1 MSTVDRREAVYGL
14 WIAVLSVLS
23 LACVLGIVWAEVT
36 SARPPAAHP
45 SLWTD
50 HRLLGG
56 GLIGIVLLA
65 YSFILLFLRKGGFT
79 GV

>member
-1 MSTVDRREAVYGL
+1 VSPVDRRQAAYGL

-23 LACVLGIVWAEVT
+23 LACVLGIVWAEVAST
-36 SARPPAAHP
+36 QHP
-45 SLWTD
+45 VT
-50 HRLLGG
+50 RLTGG
-56 GLIGIVLLA
+56 VLIGVVLLA

>member
-1 MSTVDRREAVYGL
+1 MDRRQAVYGL

-23 LACVLGIVWAEVT
+23 LACVLGIVWAELT
-36 SARPPAAHP
+36 SVQPPPAHADV
-45 SLWTD
+45 WTD

-56 GLIGIVLLA
+56 ALIGIVLLA
-65 YSFILLFLRKGGFT
+65 YSFILLFLRKGGFS

>member
-1 MSTVDRREAVYGL
+1 MSPVDRRQATYGL
-14 WIAVLSVLS
+14 WIAVLAVLS

-36 SARPPAAHP
+36 STQHPAN
-45 SLWTD
+45 
-50 HRLLGG
+50 RLAGG
-56 GLIGIVLLA
+56 ALIGVVLLA

>member
-1 MSTVDRREAVYGL
+1 MDRRQAVYGL

-23 LACVLGIVWAEVT
+23 LACVVGIVWAELT
-36 SARPPAAHP
+36 SVHPPPPHATV
-45 SLWTD
+45 WTD
-50 HRLLGG
+50 HRLFGG
-56 GLIGIVLLA
+56 ALIGIVLLA

>member
-1 MSTVDRREAVYGL
+1 MDRRQAVYGL

-23 LACVLGIVWAEVT
+23 LACVVGIVWAELT
-36 SARPPAAHP
+36 SVQPPPPHATV
-45 SLWTD
+45 WTD
-50 HRLLGG
+50 HRLFGG
-56 GLIGIVLLA
+56 ALIGIVLLA

>member
-1 MSTVDRREAVYGL
+1 MIG
-14 WIAVLSVLS
+14 IA
-23 LACVLGIVWAEVT
+23 WAELT
-36 SARPPAAHP
+36 SPGHP
-45 SLWTD
+45 G

-56 GLIGIVLLA
+56 GLIGVVLLA

>member
-1 MSTVDRREAVYGL
+1 VTGVDNDRAAAYGM
-14 WIAVLSVLS
+14 WIALLS
-23 LACVLGIVWAEVT
+23 LVSLVCVIGIAWAELT
-36 SARPPAAHP
+36 SPGHP
-45 SLWTD
+45 G

-56 GLIGIVLLA
+56 GLIGVVLLA